1 MTSIPPFTVFIDS
14 ALDQGFQFVDREG
27 DVNRKSTPRFR
38 PVEPSLA
45 AKKIFA
51 ISELSGKTMTPI
63 EIVGS
68 VS

>member
-1 MTSIPPFTVFIDS
+1 MTLPFTTFIDEV
-14 ALDQGFQFVDREG
+14 LDSHFVFTDLEG
-27 DVNRKSTPRFR
+27 DANRRNTPRFR

-63 EIVGS
+63 KIVGS